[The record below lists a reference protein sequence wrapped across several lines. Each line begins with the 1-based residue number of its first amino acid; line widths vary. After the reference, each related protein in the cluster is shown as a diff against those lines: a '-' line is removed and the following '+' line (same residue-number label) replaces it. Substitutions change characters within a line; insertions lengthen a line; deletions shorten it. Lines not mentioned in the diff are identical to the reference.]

1 MRDGKAKRP
10 SVCTRRVEFGPF
22 VPAVP
27 AHVSRTTTLPLA
39 RADTLR
45 PSASACLDTDLA
57 IRPIQLG
64 WKYQKTG
71 PPFST
76 SNASDRLWRKAAVH
90 FQRHLLVDKHE
101 LEMDSVYK

>member
-10 SVCTRRVEFGPF
+10 SVCTLRVEFGPF

-71 PPFST
+71 RRS
-76 SNASDRLWRKAAVH
+76 RLRMRATACGAKRSFGEVMLDNCRV
-90 FQRHLLVDKHE
+90 QTR
-101 LEMDSVYK
+101 